1 MTIIAKKNF
10 TKTVLKNSK
19 LIEKHLAKDDK
30 EQFKTFLQTR
40 KETGLL
46 R

>member
-19 LIEKHLAKDDK
+19 LIEKHLPKDDK
-30 EQFKTFLQTR
+30 EKNMTFLQTMR
-40 KETGLL
+40 ETRLL